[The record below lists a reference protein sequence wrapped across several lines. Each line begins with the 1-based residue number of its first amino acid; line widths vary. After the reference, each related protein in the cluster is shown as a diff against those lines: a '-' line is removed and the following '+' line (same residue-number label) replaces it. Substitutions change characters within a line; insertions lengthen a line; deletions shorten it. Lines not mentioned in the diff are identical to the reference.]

1 MGKPMLSSTDMK
13 DPQTQ
18 KQLKVINTRL
28 EKLID
33 KMNKDYDTCI
43 QELLQLS
50 VLLQNIEDGH
60 QDTNDIILK

>member
-1 MGKPMLSSTDMK
+1 MK
-13 DPQTQ
+13 DPQVK

-28 EKLID
+28 EKLIN

-60 QDTNDIILK
+60 KDINDIILK

>member
-1 MGKPMLSSTDMK
+1 MK
-13 DPQTQ
+13 DPQVK
-18 KQLKVINTRL
+18 KQLKVINDRL

-43 QELLQLS
+43 QELLKLS

-60 QDTNDIILK
+60 QDANDIILK

>member
-1 MGKPMLSSTDMK
+1 MLSSTDMK

-43 QELLQLS
+43 QKLLQLS

>member
-1 MGKPMLSSTDMK
+1 MK
-13 DPQTQ
+13 DPQVN
-18 KQLKVINTRL
+18 KQLKVINIRL

-50 VLLQNIEDGH
+50 SLLQNIEDGH
-60 QDTNDIILK
+60 EDTNNIILK

>member
-1 MGKPMLSSTDMK
+1 MK
-13 DPQTQ
+13 DPQVK

-33 KMNKDYDTCI
+33 KMNKDYDACI
-43 QELLQLS
+43 QELLKLS

>member
-1 MGKPMLSSTDMK
+1 MLSSTDMK
-13 DPQTQ
+13 DPQAQ

-43 QELLQLS
+43 QELLRLS

-60 QDTNDIILK
+60 EDINDIILK